1 MINDGGKDW
10 RRGIGYKVISS
21 NTAKRVK
28 AYLTI
33 QQAGKET
40 AGTKYKS
47 PYSKVHIEQIEKAL
61 P

>member
-1 MINDGGKDW
+1 MAAGKTGG
-10 RRGIGYKVISS
+10 GAVGYKVVQK

-33 QQAGKET
+33 QAGK
-40 AGTKYKS
+40 GNGGKKVLS

>member
-10 RRGIGYKVISS
+10 RRGIGYKVIWK

-33 QQAGKET
+33 QAGKET

-47 PYSKVHIEQIEKAL
+47 PYSKVHIEQIEKAS

>member
-1 MINDGGKDW
+1 MAAGKTGGAV
-10 RRGIGYKVISS
+10 GYKVVQK

-33 QQAGKET
+33 QAGK
-40 AGTKYKS
+40 GNGGKKVLS